1 MPTFDSLRGLLLE
14 EVTRKGKKVGPGLDD
29 ILVSELAHIAR

>member
-14 EVTRKGKKVGPGLDD
+14 EVTRKGKKIGPGVED
-29 ILVSELAHIAR
+29 ILVGELAHIAR